1 MAHNRD
7 AKQRKDADVSMGV
20 ILAVIFVPVAMLHV
34 AAAAPAVQAVLA
46 AIMH

>member
-1 MAHNRD
+1 MPRNRD

-20 ILAVIFVPVAMLHV
+20 IFAVIFVPVAMLHL
-34 AAAAPAVQAVLA
+34 AAAAPPVQAVLA